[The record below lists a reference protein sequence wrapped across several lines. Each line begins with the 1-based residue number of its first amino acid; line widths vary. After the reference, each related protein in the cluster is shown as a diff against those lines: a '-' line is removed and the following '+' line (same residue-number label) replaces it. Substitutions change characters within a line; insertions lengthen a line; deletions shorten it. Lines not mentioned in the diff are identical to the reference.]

1 MESLFDFENFDQ
13 IKDKDKTYTVLE
25 LNTSVRAAIEREFS
39 STVWVCGEIQGLRP
53 DRSKRH
59 TYFELVQKS
68 SAGDD
73 IVAKV
78 KVALFAGRQPVINS
92 RIRQTNGAFELK
104 NDIEV
109 RFLCEVS
116 VHPPTGQYSLIII
129 DIDTV
134 YTLGKVAQTRIKI
147 LEDLKKRGLLDKNK
161 QRQISL
167 VPLNIGL
174 ITARDSAAYHDF
186 TNELALSGFSFKL
199 HVFNAHMQGKQVE
212 SDIVKALTI
221 FNGYPKDCLDAIVIT
236 RGGGSTAD
244 LAWFDNKKI
253 AETIADSIYPV
264 ISALGH
270 QIDTTITDLVA
281 SATHKTPTKAAQ
293 FFVERV
299 SEFSAALEELEE
311 SILKAVTVFLDEGK
325 DRLQK
330 SALKIDARL
339 PLFFRFHRETLIN
352 AKNRITNLTTG
363 YLTDKTQE
371 ISRLS
376 QAISSGV
383 DQLIKDEKN
392 RLNHIAE
399 KVKLLD
405 PKKVLK
411 RGYSLT
417 YSNGKLLK
425 SVKDANPS
433 ENIETV
439 LKDGTLV
446 SKITRIE

>member
-13 IKDKDKTYTVLE
+13 IKDRDKTYTVLE

-39 STVWVCGEIQGLRP
+39 SNVWVCGEIQGLRP

-68 SAGDD
+68 NTGND

-78 KVALFAGRQPVINS
+78 KVALFAGRQPIINS

-116 VHPPTGQYSLIII
+116 VHPPTGQYSLIIV

-147 LEDLKKRGLLDKNK
+147 LQDLKKRGLLDKNK
-161 QRQISL
+161 QHQIPL

-186 TNELALSGFSFKL
+186 TNELTLSGFGFKL

-212 SDIVKALTI
+212 TDIVKALTL
-221 FNGYPKDCLDAIVIT
+221 FNDYPKDCLDAIVIT

-253 AETIADSIYPV
+253 AETIAASNYPV
-264 ISALGH
+264 VSALGH

-293 FFVERV
+293 FFVEQV
-299 SEFSAALEELEE
+299 SEFSARLEDLEQ
-311 SILKAVTVFLDEGK
+311 STLKAVADLLDQGK
-325 DRLQK
+325 DWLQK
-330 SALKIDARL
+330 SALKIDAKL
-339 PLFFRFHRETLIN
+339 PLFFRFHRDNLIES
-352 AKNRITNLTTG
+352 KNKITNLTTG
-363 YLTDKTQE
+363 YLSNKSQE
-371 ISRLS
+371 IFRLG
-376 QAISSGV
+376 QGISSGAN
-383 DQLIKDEKN
+383 QLIKDEKSQ
-392 RLNHIAE
+392 LNHIAE

-405 PKKVLK
+405 PKKCFNEAIL
-411 RGYSLT
+411 
-417 YSNGKLLK
+417 
-425 SVKDANPS
+425 
-433 ENIETV
+433 
-439 LKDGTLV
+439 
-446 SKITRIE
+446 